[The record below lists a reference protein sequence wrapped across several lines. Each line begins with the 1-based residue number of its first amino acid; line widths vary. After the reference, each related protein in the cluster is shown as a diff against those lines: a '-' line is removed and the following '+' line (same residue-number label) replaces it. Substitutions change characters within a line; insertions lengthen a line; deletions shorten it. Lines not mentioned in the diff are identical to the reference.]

1 MAARKWRFAASVIV
15 AVCLMVTQLDLAALA
30 QNTPN
35 PPNQTAT
42 QTPTPPAPKGRSVKK
57 WFLIGLG
64 AAAAV
69 VTAIFITRD
78 NSLPEVTV
86 GAPTVGNPQ

>member
-1 MAARKWRFAASVIV
+1 MAARKWGFAASVLV
-15 AVCLMVTQLDLAALA
+15 AVCLMVTQLDLAAFA

-35 PPNQTAT
+35 PPNQGAAQTA
-42 QTPTPPAPKGRSVKK
+42 TPPAPTGRSVKK
-57 WFLIGLG
+57 WLFIGLG

-69 VTAIFITRD
+69 VTAIFVTRD
-78 NSLPEVTV
+78 KSQPEVTV